1 MKPNPPPAKKKLS
14 MKTRLVLIIV
24 VFVMVNLI
32 FYVGLD
38 GSEDSQDGEE
48 IEQEGG
54 VMEETVEE
62 TEEEQI
68 YAKFNAPKP

>member
-1 MKPNPPPAKKKLS
+1 MKPNSPPAKKKLS
-14 MKTRLVLIIV
+14 MKTRLVLIVV
-24 VFVMVNLI
+24 VFAMVNLI

-68 YAKFNAPKP
+68 YAKFNPPKP

>member
-1 MKPNPPPAKKKLS
+1 MKPNSPSAKKKVS
-14 MKTRLVLIIV
+14 MKTRLVLIVV

-48 IEQEGG
+48 IEQEGE

-68 YAKFNAPKP
+68 YAKFNPPKP

>member
-1 MKPNPPPAKKKLS
+1 
-14 MKTRLVLIIV
+14 
-24 VFVMVNLI
+24 MVNLI

-68 YAKFNAPKP
+68 YAKFNPPKP

>member
-1 MKPNPPPAKKKLS
+1 MKPNSPPAKKKLS

-24 VFVMVNLI
+24 VFGIVNLI
-32 FYVGLD
+32 FYVGFD
-38 GSEDSQDGEE
+38 SSEDSQDGAE

-54 VMEETVEE
+54 VLVDTVEE

-68 YAKFNAPKP
+68 YAKFNPPKP

>member
-1 MKPNPPPAKKKLS
+1 MKPNSPPAKKKLS

-32 FYVGLD
+32 FYVVFE

-48 IEQEGG
+48 IE
-54 VMEETVEE
+54 
-62 TEEEQI
+62 
-68 YAKFNAPKP
+68 K